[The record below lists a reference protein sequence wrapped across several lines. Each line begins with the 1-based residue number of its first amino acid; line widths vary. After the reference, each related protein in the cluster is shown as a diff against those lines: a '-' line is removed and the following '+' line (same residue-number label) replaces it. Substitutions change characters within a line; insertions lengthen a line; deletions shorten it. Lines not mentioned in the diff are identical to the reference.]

1 MLHNIKE
8 INFEAIIF
16 LLKNVDYKYGTEN
29 IKLAK
34 GKRKLP
40 VTFKEM
46 FTKVKMIK
54 NG

>member
-1 MLHNIKE
+1 MIHNIKE
-8 INFEAIIF
+8 INFEGILT
-16 LLKNVDYKYGTEN
+16 LLKHVEYKYSTEY

-34 GKRKLP
+34 GKNKLP

>member
-1 MLHNIKE
+1 MLHYIKE
-8 INFEAIIF
+8 INFDWILF
-16 LLKNVDYKYGTEN
+16 LLKHVEYKYGTEN

-34 GKRKLP
+34 GKNKLP